1 MPRSHLGIVLHT
13 GFKMDLPDESPYQRI
28 EEMALTAERLGY
40 EYAFSYDHLLSY
52 PDPSFPI
59 LEPWTVMP
67 ALARATRRIRL
78 GTLVSCAAFRSPI
91 QLAKI
96 ATTMDVIS
104 EGRTEL
110 GIGAGWYETEF
121 ARSGNENFGV
131 RAQLFDEYIQVLNG
145 LLSGAEV
152 DFDGRFFKM
161 RSARILPTPTQDSIP
176 VWVGATKPMMLRTI
190 AKHANRW
197 NLRGT
202 PEYCKTERELLNSYL
217 EKQGRR
223 TDSVTDSVYLQVFYD
238 KNRQNAM
245 EYMRKALSP
254 TQDLPTRVA
263 GAIRNPSR
271 VVDFIKLKSGMMG
284 TDHPVAS
291 NVVGDGEDCVR
302 ALSEYAQIGVKYM
315 FLYLAEIDT
324 PAQLETFTDDV
335 AQKL

>member
-1 MPRSHLGIVLHT
+1 
-13 GFKMDLPDESPYQRI
+13 
-28 EEMALTAERLGY
+28 MALTAERLGY

-78 GTLVSCAAFRSPI
+78 GTLVSCAAFRRPI

-96 ATTMDVIS
+96 ITTMDVVS
-104 EGRTEL
+104 EGRAEL
-110 GIGAGWYETEF
+110 GIGAGWYEAEF
-121 ARSGNENFGV
+121 ARSGNEIFSV
-131 RAQLFDEYIQVLNG
+131 RAQYFDEYIQVLNG
-145 LLSGAEV
+145 LLSGTEV
-152 DFDGRFFKM
+152 NFDGKFFKLQ
-161 RSARILPTPTQDSIP
+161 SARIYPTSTQNPIP

-190 AKHANRW
+190 AKHASRW

-202 PEYCKTERELLNSYL
+202 PEYCKAERELLNSYL

-223 TDSVTDSVYLQVFYD
+223 ADSVTDSVYLQVFYD

-245 EYMRKALSP
+245 EHMRKALAP
-254 TQDLPTRVA
+254 TDALSTRVA

-271 VVDFIKLKSGMMG
+271 VVDFIKIKSGMMG

-315 FLYLAEIDT
+315 FLYLAGVDT
-324 PAQLETFTDDV
+324 PAQLETFNDDV
-335 AQKL
+335 AQHL